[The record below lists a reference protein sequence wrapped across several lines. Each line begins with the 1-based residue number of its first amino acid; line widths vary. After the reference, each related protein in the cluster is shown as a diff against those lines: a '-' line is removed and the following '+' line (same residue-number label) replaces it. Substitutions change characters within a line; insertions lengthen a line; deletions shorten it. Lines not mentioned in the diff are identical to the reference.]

1 MNNLITKKIIL
12 FTLSACPMGR
22 SMGTVLKEVAAL
34 FPELEFESVY
44 VEIQVE
50 EANHYRIK
58 TNPTT
63 VFVDK
68 NGIELYRLEGFHE
81 TNIVKD
87 VIEKINENK
96 VKAVPELAENTE
108 TEEKYIIYLLKD
120 RKFTPVEVV
129 YNNKT
134 SIKAPRITV
143 INLLLQASKEGYNNP
158 FPSGTTLEL
167 VQFKDTHGNITLKF
181 ENDVD
186 QAALESMKEALQLTL
201 SQYGIKQ
208 VDINSL

>member
-1 MNNLITKKIIL
+1 
-12 FTLSACPMGR
+12 MGR

-34 FPELEFESVY
+34 FPELKFETVY
-44 VEIQVE
+44 VEIQVK
-50 EANHYRIK
+50 EANQYRIK

-63 VFVDK
+63 VFVGK
-68 NGIELYRLEGFHE
+68 NERELYRIEGFHE
-81 TNIVKD
+81 TNIIKD
-87 VIEKINENK
+87 VMEKVNQNK
-96 VKAVPELAENTE
+96 VKVAQELEENAE
-108 TEEKYIIYLLKD
+108 TEEKYTIYLLKD
-120 RKFTPVEVV
+120 RRFTPVELI

-143 INLLLQASKEGYNNP
+143 ITLLLQAFKEGYNNP

-167 VQFKDTHGNITLKF
+167 VQFKDTYGIITLRLGT
-181 ENDVD
+181 DVD

-208 VDINSL
+208 VDIYIL